1 METQKHATVMSPGK
15 DFQVIQAND
24 GTAIFFSI
32 GTGECL
38 PYLVL
43 YASRKMSIRNLMLSR

>member
-1 METQKHATVMSPGK
+1 MGLKVESTWMETQKHAMVMSPGK

-32 GTGECL
+32 GTGEC
-38 PYLVL
+38 
-43 YASRKMSIRNLMLSR
+43 SS